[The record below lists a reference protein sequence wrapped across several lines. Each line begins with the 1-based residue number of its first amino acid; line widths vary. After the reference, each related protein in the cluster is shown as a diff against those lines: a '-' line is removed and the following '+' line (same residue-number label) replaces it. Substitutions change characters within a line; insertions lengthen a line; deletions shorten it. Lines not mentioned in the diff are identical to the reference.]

1 MSFFR
6 FTASRKKCRAN
17 WLTLT
22 FFFLSHARE
31 LKQHA
36 DRQKSLAAR
45 CDAAAR
51 APKLGG
57 KIDSLDLQPLLTQKR
72 KFRMTT
78 VYLRQA

>member
-6 FTASRKKCRAN
+6 FKASSKKCREN

-22 FFFLSHARE
+22 FSHARE

-57 KIDSLDLQPLLTQKR
+57 KIDSLDSQALLTQKR